1 MQIALLEQNEE
12 KLKAEVG
19 IYSGKYQGFQDAFKK
34 FQTEMT
40 DVRILFPVVFFFFN
54 CELVKTARAFQEF

>member
-40 DVRILFPVVFFFFN
+40 DVRILFPVVFFF
-54 CELVKTARAFQEF
+54 LFQL